1 MTAPASRMESVLILN
16 SPATDEAVSA
26 CPLTHWRGC
35 QQLQKSR
42 RSRFKRFQFLHL
54 YIHLSLML
62 GQHELLAGVSVS
74 SGCHT
79 SKQLLNQMPEQ
90 SVTLQNSGHFDMFEI
105 WAAPKCAGLKSHAA
119 SMCDMYYVF
128 VGNAKSIKLI
138 LIKRK
143 KKLQCK
149 PQQTITNAGNCPIW
163 QQVNVWLFKY
173 VHMFSCMGKCLHLM
187 LGQFSKQLIHSW

>member
-62 GQHELLAGVSVS
+62 GQHELLAGVSVC

-143 KKLQCK
+143 KKNCSVNHSKPLQMQEIVPFDNRLTCDCLNMC
-149 PQQTITNAGNCPIW
+149 ICSVVW
-163 QQVNVWLFKY
+163 ENVY
-173 VHMFSCMGKCLHLM
+173 
-187 LGQFSKQLIHSW
+187 I